1 MKQTKLPST
10 SVTTRALPY
19 VPWLVALCLPLV
31 VDANTSGNLAYCLL
45 WAFSA
50 VGLAAMVGHILHP
63 ESNVVPLRSA

>member
-10 SVTTRALPY
+10 RVTTRALPY

-50 VGLAAMVGHILHP
+50 VGLAAM
-63 ESNVVPLRSA
+63 